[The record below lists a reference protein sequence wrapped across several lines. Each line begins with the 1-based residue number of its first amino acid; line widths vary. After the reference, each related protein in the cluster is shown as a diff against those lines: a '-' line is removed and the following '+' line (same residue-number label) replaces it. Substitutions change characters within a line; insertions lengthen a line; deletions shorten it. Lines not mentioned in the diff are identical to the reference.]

1 LETGLIEKVK
11 VGKEMKYK
19 LKDGSMIWRFLIRY
33 KNVLSNNSINRSL
46 IWAEDGVDNLV
57 DSLMEILYDIL
68 PHPYHV

>member
-33 KNVLSNNSINRSL
+33 KNVLSKNSINRSL

-57 DSLMEILYDIL
+57 DPLMEILYDIL